1 MVIGTRLLT
10 LLGVV
15 VAVGAAACP
24 AAAQQTA
31 TFSPARVLDGPS
43 AGIQSLSGM
52 AVARDG
58 TGGLV
63 YVKDAGG
70 VPHVFAS
77 QLFNG
82 AFGAPVQVDSSLL
95 GPSSQPVIGAGPG
108 GLLLIAFING
118 GQLFVVGSASGPASL
133 TAPRSLFTG
142 AANPA
147 IAVTAL
153 GKAYLAFTA
162 TGASGDDVR
171 AAYYNLGKW
180 GVETTSLNVVPSD
193 DAGTGAG
200 VPAVAASGDG
210 VGIVAWG
217 EGGHV
222 FVRRVW
228 GLAPSVQHFQ
238 ADPPSLSGWSEVSAG
253 TPSIATAGDS
263 SYVNVAFNELFS
275 SGTQR
280 QARVLLRRLRA
291 SSWDSV
297 AAPDGLATPGTESAD
312 QPQVSMSELGDGFVT
327 SARTGSNQVWAMTLG
342 QNGSYNQIMRLD
354 SLQNLS
360 PPYAV
365 PIAGG
370 YASGLIAWQHD
381 PGSLGAPDVRA
392 RFFNGSSFGPEA
404 VISPPALGPTDAAAG
419 LVAGADFQVD
429 VAIAWVQGAGP
440 QDEIVTDQL
449 YQPPGGFAPTL
460 GFHYVQTTTPL
471 LSWTDPRE
479 LWGPQ
484 YHVMVDGTEVMQT
497 YAVAARVPALGQG
510 RHTWSV
516 EAVNGAG
523 LTSFTKTATIFIDT
537 LAPIVTF
544 QLGGKPEV
552 GKELHVYVQYSDTPP
567 GGTPAE
573 GSGVKGVTVN
583 WGDGSSDT
591 ITHGK
596 FHSYQLPG
604 RYRLTITVT
613 DKAGNTTVRTDQ
625 LQIKPKPKPKPGKHS
640 RHGSHR

>member
-1 MVIGTRLLT
+1 MAISTRLLT

-15 VAVGAAACP
+15 VALGVAACP
-24 AAAQQTA
+24 AWAQQTA
-31 TFSPARVLDGPS
+31 TFGPATVLDGPS
-43 AGIQSLSGM
+43 ADIQSLSGM

-58 TGGLV
+58 TGGLA
-63 YVKDAGG
+63 YVKDVGG
-70 VPHVFAS
+70 VAHVFAS

-82 AFGAPVQVDSSLL
+82 SFGAPVQVDSSLL

-118 GQLFVVGSASGPASL
+118 GQLFVVGSASGPDSFS
-133 TAPRSLFTG
+133 APRSLFSG
-142 AANPA
+142 AADPA

-153 GKAYLAFTA
+153 GKAYLAFTTTRA
-162 TGASGDDVR
+162 GGSDVR
-171 AAYYNLGKW
+171 AAYYYLGKW
-180 GVETTSLNVVPSD
+180 GVETTSLNTVPSD
-193 DAGTGAG
+193 DAGTGVG

-222 FVRRVW
+222 YVRRVW
-228 GLAPSVQHFQ
+228 GLSPSVEYFQ
-238 ADPPSLSGWSEVSAG
+238 ADLPAVSGWSEVSAG
-253 TPSIATAGDS
+253 SPSIATGGDS
-263 SYVNVAFNELFS
+263 SYVDVAFNELLS
-275 SGTQR
+275 NGAQR

-291 SSWDSV
+291 SSWDPV

-370 YASGLIAWQHD
+370 YASGLVAWQHD
-381 PGSLGAPDVRA
+381 PGPLGAPDVRA
-392 RFFNGSSFGPEA
+392 RFFNGSSFAPEV
-404 VISPPALGPTDAAAG
+404 VISPPTLGPTDAAAG

-429 VAIAWVQGAGP
+429 VAIAWMQGAGS

-460 GFHYVQTTTPL
+460 GFRYARTTTPV

-484 YHVMVDGTEVMQT
+484 YHVIVDGTEVT
-497 YAVAARVPALGQG
+497 RSYAQAARVPALAQG
-510 RHTWSV
+510 RHAWSV

-523 LTSFTKTATIFIDT
+523 LTSLTRTATVFVDT

-544 QLGGKPEV
+544 QLGGKPQV
-552 GKELHVYVQYSDTPP
+552 GKELHLYVSYSDTPP
-567 GGTPAE
+567 SGTPAQ
-573 GSGVKGVTVN
+573 GSGVKSIVVN

-604 RYRLTITVT
+604 RYRLTISVT

-625 LQIKPKPKPKPGKHS
+625 LQIKPKPKPKRAKHS
-640 RHGSHR
+640 HHGRHK